1 MLSTPQPD
9 SITETVVIQAP
20 TAVVWQYLTVPD
32 LMKRWM
38 LDVEMAVA
46 IMTDWQVGT
55 PIVMKGQLHGIAFE
69 NSGTVLQYEP
79 EKLLH
84 YTHLSSLSQL
94 PATPENFCQLG
105 FCLTPTAQTTTLT
118 LTIINFPTISI
129 FKHLALYWRV
139 ALAGLKKQIEQSIAT
154 GS

>member
-38 LDVEMAVA
+38 LDVEMAMA
-46 IMTDWQVGT
+46 IITDWQVGT

-69 NSGTVLQYEP
+69 NSGTVLQYDA

-94 PATPENFCQLG
+94 PATPENFCQLE

>member
-1 MLSTPQPD
+1 
-9 SITETVVIQAP
+9 
-20 TAVVWQYLTVPD
+20 
-32 LMKRWM
+32 
-38 LDVEMAVA
+38 
-46 IMTDWQVGT
+46 
-55 PIVMKGQLHGIAFE
+55 
-69 NSGTVLQYEP
+69 LQYEP